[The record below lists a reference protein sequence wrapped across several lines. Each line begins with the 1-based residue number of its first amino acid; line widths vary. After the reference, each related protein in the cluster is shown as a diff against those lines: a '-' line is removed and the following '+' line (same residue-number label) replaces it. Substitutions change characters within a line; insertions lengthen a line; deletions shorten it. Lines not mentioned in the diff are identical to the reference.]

1 MWYLIP
7 PYKTYACDCVCVCV
21 CVCVR
26 VCVFKF
32 NTSRLIAVKKQMK
45 STTHFVEGKR
55 GVRGFVYYRLF
66 RWEWVNL
73 CHSINH
79 TCACACVCVR
89 VFDQIQ
95 VDVQKA
101 KKVATGRGNILF
113 VSVLLL
119 E

>member
-1 MWYLIP
+1 
-7 PYKTYACDCVCVCV
+7 
-21 CVCVR
+21 
-26 VCVFKF
+26 
-32 NTSRLIAVKKQMK
+32 MK
-45 STTHFVEGKR
+45 STAHFVEGKR

-113 VSVLLL
+113 CQRSLARIDVRNYVLMHYI
-119 E
+119 ETSTC

>member
-1 MWYLIP
+1 M
-7 PYKTYACDCVCVCV
+7 
-21 CVCVR
+21 R
-26 VCVFKF
+26 G
-32 NTSRLIAVKKQMK
+32 S
-45 STTHFVEGKR
+45 

-95 VDVQKA
+95 VDVQKSE
-101 KKVATGRGNILF
+101 KSSDRLVICTGRGNILLCQLSLARID
-113 VSVLLL
+113 VRNYVLMHYIETKL
-119 E
+119 ETSTCL